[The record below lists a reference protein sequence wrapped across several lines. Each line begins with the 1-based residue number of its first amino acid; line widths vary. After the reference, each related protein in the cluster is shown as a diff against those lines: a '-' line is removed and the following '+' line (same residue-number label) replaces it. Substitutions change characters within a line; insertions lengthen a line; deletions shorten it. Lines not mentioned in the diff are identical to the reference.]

1 MQVSDLLLESTGQAD
16 IRQEIYLP
24 RQFIH
29 TLLLGITEKAKD
41 F

>member
-1 MQVSDLLLESTGQAD
+1 MPVSELLLDSTGQVG

-24 RQFIH
+24 RQFID
-29 TLLLGITEKAKD
+29 TLLLGITKKAED